1 MLCMGVQ
8 LLQLTCNRVINGQY
22 KQGSMESYTVRLI
35 YCMYATHML
44 LQIKIIHFLF
54 YPCCSLLFL
63 VLPRQKKCKQSFI
76 SVSRQGTVCLLFY
89 ILSFIQSFVQPRLVF
104 CFYRITRYEESYYSL
119 VEVFLQMR
127 IYSEKKSFKKM
138 TVLKK
143 GKKAAVLKKQ
153 LLRKSNCFVE
163 VVTLKKCKEVVFPK

>member
-1 MLCMGVQ
+1 MVSINKVPWNHI
-8 LLQLTCNRVINGQY
+8 LLGLYVVCKRHTCSCKLKLFIFY
-22 KQGSMESYTVRLI
+22 F
-35 YCMYATHML
+35 
-44 LQIKIIHFLF
+44 IHPL
-54 YPCCSLLFL
+54 
-63 VLPRQKKCKQSFI
+63 RKCRQSFI
-76 SVSRQGTVCLLFY
+76 SVCRQGTVCLLFY
-89 ILSFIQSFVQPRLVF
+89 ILRFIQSFIQPRLVF

-119 VEVFLQMR
+119 VEVFLQIR
-127 IYSEKKSFKKM
+127 IYSEKKSCKKM